1 MEGRKKI
8 IKYKLILAISLIAC
22 IAAVSVPS
30 AFAGWASSG
39 SMATG
44 RIKHTATLLPN
55 GGVLIIGGY
64 NGNYLLSCELY
75 NSSGSVSS
83 APSLNIERAYHTA
96 TSLDNGKV
104 LVVGGYNTGYRY
116 LNNAEI
122 YDGTSFRTLD
132 FNPTVQRAY
141 HTATKLQNG
150 NVLIAGGVNS
160 TGYLNSCELYD
171 SSAARWSTVANLNKE
186 RVYHTA
192 TLLPNNKVLVVG
204 GYNISGGYLNSC
216 ELYDPDSNTWTEKAP
231 LSVSRHSH
239 QATLLTNGKV
249 LVTGGIS
256 NGNYLD
262 SSEVYDPSANKW
274 TVVGNLSQGRYNHT
288 ATAINDGKALIA
300 GGSGTSGDIGSAALF
315 DPITA
320 TFTPADNML
329 AARSSHTATL
339 LQNGKVLVASGTNST
354 GYLISTEIYDAG
366 SIVFTTMSGKITDK
380 LTGNPVTGASVI
392 MGVYSTTSDYSGN
405 YTITNIAPSTYALTV
420 SKVGYKTSTQT
431 VIIAGGE
438 NKTLNISL
446 SPPDLTPPVLTIE
459 TTIPLV
465 LNSYALTVEG
475 TATDIQSNVSV
486 SYALNGA
493 AYIQASPKD
502 GSFDSNTEAFSF
514 TISSL
519 NESNYTLKIKA
530 EDTEG
535 NVKEKTYTFDVNIKG
550 PSVSVKVD
558 DGPQISIDSSNY
570 GIVSTTPK
578 IDITTEDNN
587 GIKSIKIL
595 VNGKEKNNIT
605 LDSPP
610 QTYTYSYQVPASDA
624 LIKGQ
629 NTITVV
635 SADSNGYEG
644 SLDATV
650 EAYDSNTEIV
660 GTPYNYPNPFKPAS
674 GEKTTIL
681 YSLSTNT
688 DAKLYIY
695 DVTGKLVTSLLCP
708 AGTLGGWKG
717 ENPIEWDGKGQLGRF
732 CGNGVYIYFITSNG
746 KVLGKGQLVIYE

>member
-22 IAAVSVPS
+22 IVAISVPS

-39 SMATG
+39 NMGTA
-44 RIKHTATLLPN
+44 RIKHTATLLSN

-64 NGNYLLSCELY
+64 NGNYLSSCELY
-75 NSSGSVSS
+75 NSSGSFSS
-83 APSLNIERAYHTA
+83 APSLIIERAYHTA

-104 LVVGGYNTGYRY
+104 LVVGGYNDGYRY
-116 LNNAEI
+116 LNSGEI
-122 YDGTSFRTLD
+122 YDGTSFSSLD

-150 NVLIAGGVNS
+150 NVLIVGGVNS

-204 GYNISGGYLNSC
+204 GYNLSGYLNSC
-216 ELYDPDSNTWTEKAP
+216 ELYDPVSNTWTEKAP
-231 LSVSRHSH
+231 LSLSRHSH

-262 SSEVYDPSANKW
+262 SSEIYDPSANKW

-288 ATAINDGKALIA
+288 ATALNNGNALIA
-300 GGSGTSGDIGSAALF
+300 GGSGTSGDLGSAAIF
-315 DPITA
+315 DPNTS

-339 LQNGKVLVASGTNST
+339 LQDGKVLVAAGTNST
-354 GYLISTEIYDAG
+354 GYLNSTELYDTG
-366 SIVFTTMSGKITDK
+366 SVILCSMSGLITDS
-380 LTGNPVTGASVI
+380 LTGNPVSGASVI
-392 MGVYSTTSDYSGN
+392 LGVYSTISDYSGN
-405 YTITNIAPSTYALTV
+405 YTINNIAPSTYTLTV

-431 VIIAGGE
+431 VTIAGGE
-438 NKTLNISL
+438 NQTLNISL
-446 SPPDLTPPVLTIE
+446 SPPDLTPPELTID
-459 TTIPLV
+459 TTVPLV
-465 LNSYALTVEG
+465 LNSYTLTVEG

-486 SYALNGA
+486 AYALNGA

-502 GSFDSNTEAFSF
+502 GSFDSKTEAFAF
-514 TISSL
+514 TINSL
-519 NESNYTLKIKA
+519 NEGNYTLKIKA

-535 NVKEKTYTFDVNIKG
+535 NIKEKSYTFDVNIKG
-550 PSVSVKVD
+550 PSISVKVD
-558 DGPQISIDSSNY
+558 DGPQISIASSNY

-587 GIKSIKIL
+587 GIKSVKIL

-624 LIKGQ
+624 LKKGQ

-644 SLDATV
+644 SLDVTV
-650 EAYDSNTEIV
+650 EAYDSNTEII
-660 GTPYNYPNPFKPAS
+660 GTPYNYPNPFKPTS

-708 AGTLGGWKG
+708 AGTIGGLKG
-717 ENPIEWDGKGQLGRF
+717 ENPLEWDGKGQLGRV

-746 KVLGKGQLVIYE
+746 KVLGKGQMVIYE